1 MRSLRVVG
9 GRLAVVCALIAPAVQ
24 RSVLNADSLFSP
36 HTARS
41 HSLQLDGGLR
51 LGLASALALGIAL
64 ILALALAL
72 ALVLAL
78 ALGGRLPRRVLA
90 RAAQRVGGSLV
101 AAQGLPAT
109 QRGKSSVSE
118 HEHELIS
125 PNAAPALAQQSSSPV
140 HQFTSS

>member
-51 LGLASALALGIAL
+51 LGLAS
-64 ILALALAL
+64 
-72 ALVLAL
+72 AL